1 MAGTQWVAA
10 KSSNILRVGFL
21 VQCGGGVGGDGPPLF
36 PLLLDGAFQMG
47 RRRCSRKTHA
57 STYVLAGL

>member
-21 VQCGGGVGGDGPPLF
+21 VQCGWGGGGGGGGDGPPLF
-36 PLLLDGAFQMG
+36 PLLLDGAF
-47 RRRCSRKTHA
+47 
-57 STYVLAGL
+57 